1 MWEADEAAPDC
12 RRCQQPF
19 SFFKR
24 KHHCRRCGEVV
35 CAACSTHTDR
45 LDPSEVVK
53 EPDLTAGE
61 PWMQAIPFKY
71 RTCDACHAALSLP
84 MGLGSASILS
94 PGVFFP
100 ASPSIGGSASPLVG
114 GSDAGASEMSELS
127 ECPVCG
133 SDLPELGGR
142 AEQEEHVKQCL
153 ETGRGAIASNG
164 RYLGMWSALVTYV
177 SL

>member
-1 MWEADEAAPDC
+1 MAPD
-12 RRCQQPF
+12 
-19 SFFKR
+19 
-24 KHHCRRCGEVV
+24 
-35 CAACSTHTDR
+35 
-45 LDPSEVVK
+45 
-53 EPDLTAGE
+53 E
-61 PWMQAIPFKY
+61 PWMQALPFKY

-94 PGVFFP
+94 PGAFFP

-142 AEQEEHVKQCL
+142 SEQEEHVKECL
-153 ETGRGAIASNG
+153 ETGGGAIASNG
-164 RYLGMWSALVTYV
+164 RYLGTFSFCPSAMVFADGFRLQSSNFLLDHSVRPRFR
-177 SL
+177 SARLR